1 MTDFSVKITVRNA
14 RILRA
19 MRAAGYTSQADLARA
34 MGKKSCSSVNG
45 FAAFRVSPLLSDG
58 SWSEMAMDL
67 SSMLHVE
74 PEELWPEALRSI
86 RWSRNSREVLLGS
99 DEARQIEAPRTAEVD
114 KVALSKLISIL
125 SPGERRV
132 IDARYGFD
140 GQGERTLEEIA
151 KEMGVTRERIRQREA
166 KAMRLMK
173 TLAYKKGMQKGEG
186 I

>member
-34 MGKKSCSSVNG
+34 MGKKSCSIVNG

-86 RWSRNSREVLLGS
+86 RWNRNSREVLLGS
-99 DEARQIEAPRTAEVD
+99 DEASQIEAPRTAEVD
-114 KVALSKLISIL
+114 KVALSKLL
-125 SPGERRV
+125 SVLPARQRQV
-132 IDARYGFD
+132 IDARFGLD
-140 GQGERTLEEIA
+140 GQGERTLEEVA

-166 KAMRLMK
+166 KAIRVM
-173 TLAYKKGMQKGEG
+173 TNWANKKGMMKGRG
-186 I
+186 A

>member
-19 MRAAGYTSQADLARA
+19 MRAAGYTSQAELSRA
-34 MGKKSCSSVNG
+34 MGKACSSVNG
-45 FAAFRVSPLLSDG
+45 FAAFRISPLLSDG

-74 PEELWPEALRSI
+74 PEELWPDALRSI

-99 DEARQIEAPRTAEVD
+99 DEARQIEARTAEVD

-125 SPGERRV
+125 SPRERRV
-132 IDARYGFD
+132 IDARFGLD
-140 GQGERTLEEIA
+140 GQGEGTLEEIA

-166 KAMRLMK
+166 RAIRKMQ
-173 TLAYKKGMQKGEG
+173 TLAYKKGMSKGAG